1 MRIYHKKNFAVGL
14 FFTALGLAFLGLML
28 ARWEFPAKSVL
39 WCAFGL
45 LTGPSFLLHSFSREA
60 SRRDRIE
67 EQDERNVQVALRAKS
82 AAFSILRYVLLG
94 MCWLCMAA
102 ALLGGDAPERQLAF
116 TAMSAAA
123 GAAWFLSLVLELV
136 CEHHYGRRM

>member
-1 MRIYHKKNFAVGL
+1 MLLL
-14 FFTALGLAFLGLML
+14 FNCDPLRWARSWSAALL
-28 ARWEFPAKSVL
+28 ARS
-39 WCAFGL
+39 
-45 LTGPSFLLHSFSREA
+45 T
-60 SRRDRIE
+60 
-67 EQDERNVQVALRAKS
+67 
-82 AAFSILRYVLLG
+82 AFSILRYVLLG

>member
-28 ARWEFPAKSVL
+28 ARWEFPAKSIF

-45 LTGPSFLLHSFSREA
+45 LTGPAFLLRSLSREA

-67 EQDERNVQVALRAKS
+67 EQDERNIQVALRARS

-116 TAMSAAA
+116 TAMSVAA
-123 GAAWFLSLVLELV
+123 GATWFLSLVLELV
-136 CEHHYGRRM
+136 CQRHYEKRM

>member
-28 ARWEFPAKSVL
+28 ARWEFPAKSIF

-45 LTGPSFLLHSFSREA
+45 LTGPAFLLRSLSREA

-102 ALLGGDAPERQLAF
+102 ALLGGDAPERQLVF

-123 GAAWFLSLVLELV
+123 GIAWFLSLVLELV